1 MTNPVQVFGK
11 FEGKPA
17 RLRLNSR
24 QVHARDVFVALKGAG
39 ADGHAFIRDA
49 VRRGAGIIV
58 SEHAI
63 GEDEREDGV
72 LYLQVESTRRVHGR
86 LAQAFEGYP
95 ARSLRMVGITG
106 TNGKTTV
113 STLVYQVL
121 SQLGYGVGLVGT
133 VETRIGGKSLPSRLT
148 TPDAL
153 ELTGILRQMS
163 DSDCGFAVMEVSSHA
178 LDQERVGGIDFEVAA
193 FTNLSQ
199 DHLDYHGSMQA
210 YREAKKKLF
219 ASLGPESVVVVNR
232 DDASASELLEGCR
245 AEAWEFGFDSDKD
258 FRILDMD
265 ADGMVLDLD
274 GAIVSTP
281 LTGRYNA
288 YNVAQAYL
296 ICLSL
301 GAGQSSVAAA
311 LSQANGAPGRMER
324 VEPEQSGGSGGA
336 ADAAGGTGGSGG
348 AGGSGG
354 TGGAGDVGGAG
365 GSGRT
370 GGAGTPIAGSLPAV
384 FVDYAHTPDALENL
398 LKTLCHVRQPGQKL
412 HVVFGCGGDRDRLK
426 RPEMGRIADTYADLI
441 TLTSDNPRTE
451 DPDAIIREIRRGTAR
466 SDRLFIEPSR
476 RKAIRSAILEADTR
490 TLVVVAGKGHETY
503 QEVHGRRHRFD
514 DRLVA
519 GKALAEW
526 VERRSAKRNP
536 SQTSVSGEVS

>member
-1 MTNPVQVFGK
+1 MNLQEIMDVAKPVQVFGR

-24 QVHARDVFVALKGAG
+24 QVRAGDVFVALKGAG
-39 ADGHAFIRDA
+39 LDGHTFIRDA
-49 VRRGAGIIV
+49 VRRGAGV
-58 SEHAI
+58 VVFEQNLP
-63 GEDEREDGV
+63 EREREEGV
-72 LYLQVESTRRVHGR
+72 LYMQVQSTRSIYGM

-95 ARSLRMVGITG
+95 ARALRMVGITG

-113 STLVYQVL
+113 STLVHQVL

-133 VETRIGGKSLPSRLT
+133 VETRIGTKTMPSRLT
-148 TPDAL
+148 TPDAP
-153 ELTGILRQMS
+153 ELAGILRHMS
-163 DSDCGFAVMEVSSHA
+163 DANCGFAVMEVSSHA

-210 YREAKKKLF
+210 YKQAKKKLF
-219 ASLGPESVVVVNR
+219 AGLGPESVVVVNR
-232 DDASASELLEGCR
+232 DDASAMELVEGCR
-245 AEAWEFGFDSDKD
+245 AEAWEFGFESDKD

-265 ADGMVLDLD
+265 AEGMVLDLD

-311 LSQANGAPGRMER
+311 LSRANGAPGRMER
-324 VEPEQSGGSGGA
+324 VEPEFAGSEAGVSTGTAGSGA
-336 ADAAGGTGGSGG
+336 FTADAGSDAGATAEYTDASTG
-348 AGGSGG
+348 A
-354 TGGAGDVGGAG
+354 
-365 GSGRT
+365 
-370 GGAGTPIAGSLPAV
+370 PLAGSLPAV

-398 LKTLCHVRQPGQKL
+398 LKTLCQVRRPDQKL

-426 RPEMGRIADTYADLI
+426 RPEMGRIADTYADII

-466 SDRLFIEPSR
+466 SDRLFVEPSR

-514 DRLVA
+514 DRQVA

-526 VERRSAKRNP
+526 VERRAAKRNP
-536 SQTSVSGEVS
+536 SQTSVSKEVS